1 MWSVTG
7 PVAVAVAAAPFVV
20 GVVVVVGRPPP
31 TPPLHDDDG
40 SADDDDDRNDD
51 DDDDATMVATT
62 AVSPSS
68 GGAPPRRTGWRWVRG
83 IEAKPTLTAT
93 KPRGDERSSETW
105 SRFIDGGSLLR
116 GCLIGRAD
124 YCTFDLLYAPRP
136 KQAKKQPAASIE
148 ARQ

>member
-7 PVAVAVAAAPFVV
+7 PVAVAVAATPFVV

-40 SADDDDDRNDD
+40 SADDDDDWND

-83 IEAKPTLTAT
+83 IEAKP
-93 KPRGDERSSETW
+93 RGDERNSETW

-124 YCTFDLLYAPRP
+124 YCTFDLLFY
-136 KQAKKQPAASIE
+136 
-148 ARQ
+148 